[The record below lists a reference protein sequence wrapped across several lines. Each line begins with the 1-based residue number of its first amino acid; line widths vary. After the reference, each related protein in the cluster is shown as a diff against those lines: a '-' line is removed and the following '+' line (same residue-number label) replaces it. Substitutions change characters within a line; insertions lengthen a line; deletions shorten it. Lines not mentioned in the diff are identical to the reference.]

1 MSTYID
7 YEGPMYVYYRN
18 KDTGEITEYI
28 PDDRSMIMYDRND
41 GKGLRFGTCKNGG
54 RVYFKKRLLKTQSG
68 AAYSSKIW
76 QTVFNVAGGPG
87 IVNYNVMWL
96 TESDME
102 KARQVFREE
111 DDRRLQKMREQI
123 LKQMDRMQREAL

>member
-1 MSTYID
+1 MNTYID
-7 YEGPMYVYYRN
+7 YEGPMYVYYRD

-28 PDDRSMIMYDRND
+28 PDDRSMIMYDSHD
-41 GKGLRFGTCKNGG
+41 GKGPRFYEYKNGG
-54 RVYFKKRLLKTQSG
+54 KVYFKKRLLKTQSG

-111 DDRRLQKMREQI
+111 DDRRLQKMRERI